1 MTWRLGDGIAIA
13 QKGSFASGLGFLLG
27 AYKFFIDI
35 FSFGRVVH

>member
-1 MTWRLGDGIAIA
+1 VTWWSGNGIAIA